1 MLKKTLLFVLV
12 ALLLL
17 VCVLFIKTYT
27 TESKQLKTSGERKS
41 FSIRYDA
48 IQHLQSAIQIPTV
61 SFDGHIN
68 TDTAGFLALHRLFDS
83 VYPLTLQRLE
93 KTVVNSF
100 SLIYRWKGKSSS
112 AKPSILYAHLDV
124 VPIESVNKSEWTH
137 APFSGDTAEGMVWGR
152 GTLR

>member
-1 MLKKTLLFVLV
+1 M
-12 ALLLL
+12 
-17 VCVLFIKTYT
+17 LFIKTYT

-112 AKPSILYAHLDV
+112 AKPSILVCAFRCCAY
-124 VPIESVNKSEWTH
+124 
-137 APFSGDTAEGMVWGR
+137 
-152 GTLR
+152 